1 MRVTVIFLQ
10 AFIFVGLYVSLVQS
24 FSVIQTQP
32 RHNGVNTCNGRA
44 SIAPLSMAGF
54 GGGGGS
60 SKKKGGN
67 KKNKSKAKPLNVKPK
82 SQWDKY
88 KSLKEATSVKVAAR
102 AVTEGNDGEWYE
114 VGKVKSEEDKLTE
127 LAVFMQRGIITSH
140 AKRMYPLQFLPKDQA
155 EWAYAEKGDDDDA
168 DVVWIAV
175 DTKNVA
181 EAATPGMEKKVGFQ
195 GNPEST
201 GFYSSSLVGSN
212 GPVIVI

>member
-1 MRVTVIFLQ
+1 MKFTVIFLQ
-10 AFIFVGLYVSLVQS
+10 AFIFVGLYVSIAQS

-32 RHNGVNTCNGRA
+32 RHNGVNTSTRNGRP

-67 KKNKSKAKPLNVKPK
+67 KKNKSKAKPLKPK

-102 AVTEGNDGEWYE
+102 SVTEGNDGEWYE

-127 LAVFMQRGIITSH
+127 LAVFMQRGIITEH
-140 AKRMYPLQFLPKDQA
+140 AKRMHPLQFLPKDKV
-155 EWAYAEKGDDDDA
+155 EWAYAEKADDDDA
-168 DVVWIAV
+168 DVVWITV
-175 DTKNVA
+175 DKKNVA
-181 EAATPGMEKKVGFQ
+181 EAATPGMEKKVGFE
-195 GNPEST
+195 GSPEST
-201 GFYSSSLVGSN
+201 GFYSRSLVGSN
-212 GPVIVI
+212 GPVVEL